1 MVSRIPPEWLLFA
14 LKKELSWLFVGGL
27 ITPVFSYISSYGF
40 LCHHAQSYLRFAFVF
55 VVDLAELLSRKS
67 TLPRLQS
74 VRSPTWGSSFFFEE
88 CVILG
93 VVELIAMHL
102 LLYTL

>member
-55 VVDLAELLSRKS
+55 VVDLESCLLSC
-67 TLPRLQS
+67 S
-74 VRSPTWGSSFFFEE
+74 VGRALCLDCRVS
-88 CVILG
+88 G
-93 VVELIAMHL
+93 VPPGAAHFSLKNVLSWVSL
-102 LLYTL
+102 N